1 MSAPLMNVVFLYLLI
16 IELSVLLRKMAYAY
30 LFGIFSIFLH
40 WALSIIILDIKNE
53 ILKIVRT

>member
-1 MSAPLMNVVFLYLLI
+1 MSAPLMNVLFLYLLTT
-16 IELSVLLRKMAYAY
+16 ELSVLLRKMAYDY
-30 LFGIFSIFLH
+30 PYGTFNIFLH